1 MTDTR
6 TGIQRIVDERARQ
19 IAKEGWT
26 PEHDDEHVE
35 GELALVGALYATPEF
50 EDKWPSTWCKDWD
63 KRILPEYRNSLLPT
77 AERIR
82 ELEKAGALIA
92 AEIDRLLRK
101 RRGLTMGSDLHED
114 RAEVERLRDELRKLI
129 VENERLIQ
137 TVVPPSQCEP
147 VEQGIRY
154 PNLFAAA
161 RKTMAYALAT
171 DPGLFESYE
180 ANVAMLLSDRYG
192 FRVPKIRN
200 QAAKDIL
207 KLIFEG

>member
-1 MTDTR
+1 MSKQEWAAFSALDLEETLERLIKDKQADLDRVLAQLNEYERRLSNQSKLIGERTR
-6 TGIQRIVDERARQ
+6 ERDEARA
-19 IAKEGWT
+19 
-26 PEHDDEHVE
+26 
-35 GELALVGALYATPEF
+35 
-50 EDKWPSTWCKDWD
+50 
-63 KRILPEYRNSLLPT
+63 
-77 AERIR
+77 
-82 ELEKAGALIA
+82 ELE
-92 AEIDRLLRK
+92 
-101 RRGLTMGSDLHED
+101 RRGLTMGSDLRED

-129 VENERLIQ
+129 VENERLSQ
-137 TVVPPSQCEP
+137 TAVPPSQCEP
-147 VEQGIRY
+147 VKQGIRY

-192 FRVPKIRN
+192 FRVPQIRN